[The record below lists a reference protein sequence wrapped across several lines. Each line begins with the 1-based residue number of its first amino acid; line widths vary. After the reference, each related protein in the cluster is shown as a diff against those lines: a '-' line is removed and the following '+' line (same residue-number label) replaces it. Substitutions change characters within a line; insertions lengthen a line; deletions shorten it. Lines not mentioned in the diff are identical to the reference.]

1 MSILGLIGMLFH
13 ACDENR
19 IAQLYEVKAQ
29 SVGLVFE
36 LFKTN
41 GRIDIVRSGDRGRVI
56 EMISEQVKKETYKWS
71 AHDVGSE
78 AQRGVRL
85 VFSFCN

>member
-1 MSILGLIGMLFH
+1 MPFH
-13 ACDENR
+13 ACEENR

-29 SVGLVFE
+29 SVGLVVE
-36 LFKTN
+36 LFKTH